1 MTHDDARFTL
11 QPTRQAQVFCG
22 ESMSGGWVPQKDGM
36 GAAEVIFASLYMIW
50 YARSFFETWLFPDFG
65 VTMFLVFYIQYIS
78 IYDTVYI
85 YIYLVYI
92 WFSHLFSSSYAV
104 AGCRYWWVELRRTG
118 VRGAQH
124 RSLWVAVFDLTG
136 NFPVVRLIHGQW
148 MFLQKICMLLYSVI
162 YILFTPFLIHF
173 NLLRYSK
180 VLTSFRVFFTPKFT

>member
-1 MTHDDARFTL
+1 MMMPDSHYSQPAKPRFFVVN
-11 QPTRQAQVFCG
+11 RCQADGCHKR
-22 ESMSGGWVPQKDGM
+22 MGWEQQRSY
-36 GAAEVIFASLYMIW
+36 FASLYMIW
-50 YARSFFETWLFPDFG
+50 YARSFFETWLFPVIWG
-65 VTMFLVFYIQYIS
+65 YYVS
-78 IYDTVYI
+78 ILLYTVYIYIWHSI

-92 WFSHLFSSSYAV
+92 WFSHLLSSSYAV

>member
-36 GAAEVIFASLYMIW
+36 GAAEVIFC
-50 YARSFFETWLFPDFG
+50 
-65 VTMFLVFYIQYIS
+65 IS
-78 IYDTVYI
+78 IYDLICKIIFWNLAVSCFLGLLCFWSYIYSIYLYMTQYI

-180 VLTSFRVFFTPKFT
+180 VFTSFRVFFTPKFT